1 MACNR
6 VRIGD
11 VASFRKQLI
20 KPEPGVIYCVYSLP
34 AFDNG
39 RAPEVFDGSEVLSSK
54 LHIEDGDI
62 LVNKLNMRF
71 KRIWPICQAVENSV
85 CSTEF
90 VPLVPNDHIDPR
102 YLYYVLLS
110 DQFTHEL
117 SSMRTGTSGSH
128 QRVKPEWILN
138 YEFKL
143 PDKPTQRKIG
153 SFLGTLDSKIV
164 LNQHI
169 NDYLATLVDL
179 EFSKRFSGSVS
190 TTSLKNV
197 LEIST
202 KSLKP
207 QQHAGETWEH
217 YSIPAFD
224 EMHWPIFELADGIK
238 SNKYIVDR
246 SSILISKL
254 NPSIKRMWIPACLT
268 DKAVCSTEFIVY
280 KPLEPRHKSFYCA
293 AINADSFTAF
303 LLEHVTGSTGSRQR
317 AQPKAT
323 LDYPMPS
330 PCRTAIEAFCDFA
343 DPIYRQ
349 IELNEI
355 ESQRLGSLRDAL
367 LPKLMSGGIDV
378 SKVGLTQPNNHLPA
392 G

>member
-169 NDYLATLVDL
+169 NDYLAELPRGL
-179 EFSKRFSGSVS
+179 LAS
-190 TTSLKNV
+190 T
-197 LEIST
+197 
-202 KSLKP
+202 
-207 QQHAGETWEH
+207 
-217 YSIPAFD
+217 IPCF
-224 EMHWPIFELADGIK
+224 
-238 SNKYIVDR
+238 
-246 SSILISKL
+246 KL
-254 NPSIKRMWIPACLT
+254 S
-268 DKAVCSTEFIVY
+268 
-280 KPLEPRHKSFYCA
+280 
-293 AINADSFTAF
+293 
-303 LLEHVTGSTGSRQR
+303 
-317 AQPKAT
+317 
-323 LDYPMPS
+323 
-330 PCRTAIEAFCDFA
+330 
-343 DPIYRQ
+343 
-349 IELNEI
+349 
-355 ESQRLGSLRDAL
+355 
-367 LPKLMSGGIDV
+367 
-378 SKVGLTQPNNHLPA
+378 
-392 G
+392 